1 MGNHPT
7 LQASL
12 MPQLNALIAVAKKL
26 EYDGAFDS
34 AEMLYRKAVS
44 TSELFYGSS
53 SPRTGLAVLEL
64 MTFCEKHKNDTE
76 AADLWKRLR
85 AIVSESPN
93 NSQILAK

>member
-1 MGNHPT
+1 MFTYPY
-7 LQASL
+7 ASN
-12 MPQLNALIAVAKKL
+12 QDKWVDALVALAKKL
-26 EYDGAFDS
+26 EGDGATES
-34 AEMLYRKAVS
+34 AERLYRKAVD

-85 AIVSESPN
+85 V
-93 NSQILAK
+93 ILLERQT